1 MLALHLLKNDETN
14 PVSKNKVTNAENYV
28 ALSHDRSQCTDSP
41 LKRLYDRWLTCTS
54 QCTQTPDKV
63 FHKLLVSFHMQKKLL
78 GLQRNQIFNQ
88 GKVFFGGRGWG
99 VGWGAKWSGEMCVS
113 WLGPRKYSMRNSEAV
128 LSKDLSRTDVYK
140 FFNSIVDLW
149 NSLPVTIR
157 ITDHLS
163 LLSKKVNEFYIDQ
176 FSSNK
181 ERFL

>member
-1 MLALHLLKNDETN
+1 
-14 PVSKNKVTNAENYV
+14 
-28 ALSHDRSQCTDSP
+28 
-41 LKRLYDRWLTCTS
+41 
-54 QCTQTPDKV
+54 
-63 FHKLLVSFHMQKKLL
+63 
-78 GLQRNQIFNQ
+78 
-88 GKVFFGGRGWG
+88 
-99 VGWGAKWSGEMCVS
+99 
-113 WLGPRKYSMRNSEAV
+113 MRNSEAV

-149 NSLPVTIR
+149 NSLPVAIR